1 MNRKIKIGIIIIIV
15 LVIAYAAFTFL
26 SYNHAQDSATKYL
39 NGTSEVSVVKI
50 DNGLFVDGHGNDTAF
65 IFYPG
70 AKVEYTSYLPMLCDL
85 ASEGV
90 DCYVVQMPFNFAIF
104 GENEADSIIN
114 STNYSHYILSG
125 HSMGGYVASSY
136 MAHSGKGDGLVLLA
150 AYPTEK
156 ISKPALSI
164 YGSDDGVLNY
174 KSYNESKPLMDNL
187 TEVIID
193 GGNHAQFGYYGNQ
206 SGDNPSKITPEKQQ
220 GQSVDEIVKFIDKL
234 T

>member
-26 SYNHAQDSATKYL
+26 SYNHAQDTATKYL

-85 ASEGV
+85 ASEGI

-206 SGDNPSKITPEKQQ
+206 SGDNPSKISPEKQQ
-220 GQSVDEIVKFIDKL
+220 NQSVDEIVKFIDKL

>member
-26 SYNHAQDSATKYL
+26 SYNHAEDTATKYL
-39 NGTSEVSVVKI
+39 NGTSQVSVVKI
-50 DNGLFVDGHGNDTAF
+50 DNGLFVDGEGNETAF

-85 ASEGV
+85 ASQGV

-136 MAHSGKGDGLVLLA
+136 MVHSGKGDGLVLFA

-156 ISKPALSI
+156 IEKPVLSI
-164 YGSDDGVLNY
+164 YGSDDGVLNF
-174 KSYNESKPLMDNL
+174 KTYNESKTLMGNL

>member
-26 SYNHAQDSATKYL
+26 SYNHAQDTATKYL

-85 ASEGV
+85 ASEGI

-104 GENEADSIIN
+104 GENEADSIIK

-136 MAHSGKGDGLVLLA
+136 MSHSGKGDGLVLLA

-164 YGSDDGVLNY
+164 YGSDDGVLNF
-174 KSYNESKPLMDNL
+174 KTYNESKTLMGNL

-220 GQSVDEIVKFIDKL
+220 CQSVDEIVKFIDKL